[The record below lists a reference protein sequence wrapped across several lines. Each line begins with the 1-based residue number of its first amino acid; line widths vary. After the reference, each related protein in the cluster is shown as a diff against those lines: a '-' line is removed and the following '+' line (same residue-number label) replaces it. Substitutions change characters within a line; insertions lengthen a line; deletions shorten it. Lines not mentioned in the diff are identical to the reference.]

1 MKKFSLF
8 IICIFACL
16 FVHAES
22 NISNVDIRYN
32 GDQVLISYDLNSSNP
47 NAMFDVS
54 VKLFYNHSNP
64 IEAMTFTGDVGK
76 NIWVGAGKV
85 AVWQVKIDNATLN
98 DEVYAVVEA
107 KPSLYVPMGKHMIKS
122 ALFPGLGEYRLDNKS
137 LHAVYG
143 VLGYGAIAGAIVLN
157 QNAYDNYNNYLNSKS
172 PSASDTYFNNA
183 QNQQLLSYTMAGTAV
198 AIWGY
203 NLYKTYT
210 KVKKVKNYTSITEA
224 QSKYYYNYTNNAIQG
239 RSPLRTLEIRGK
251 FFPPNLVVDNT
262 QITISNAANESINVL
277 NAMETAKIVLNIT
290 NSGEGNA
297 YNVKVSISEL
307 QSILGLTHL
316 KSLDLGRIRKG
327 ESKRVEIP
335 LSTNLELE
343 TGKATFNIKAT
354 EQNGFG
360 SDPIT
365 VNISTKKFIAPMLE
379 IVDHKFSSEKGG
391 MAKKGEKIT
400 LEANIQNTGYGDAKD
415 VEVKF
420 LYPNGVYSIAD
431 SKFNIPF
438 LKSGQHQTIFF
449 EFLTNKEYSDSIIP
463 IQIVLSE
470 TWKKYAKNKDVK
482 VSVNQDL
489 NKMTAN
495 FYGDVSVNTNI
506 KTALL
511 SSDVDIN
518 IPYIPTPNPNK
529 FAIVI
534 GNEDYSSRQSNLS
547 SESNVQ
553 FAVSD
558 AKVFKDY
565 LIKTLAYED
574 KNVFL
579 LTDATASEIRQKLN
593 TIVEIFKRINPA
605 ESEIV
610 FYYAGHGFPDEV
622 TKTPYLIPVD
632 VSVSNLTSAIK
643 LTEVTEELS
652 KTNAKRI
659 TLFLDACFTGEGR
672 NAGLLAARTAR
683 IKPKSLVVKG
693 NMMVFSASSSDQ
705 TALPYREQKHGMFT
719 YFLLKKLQESKG
731 DVKYAELFNFVKTN
745 VAIESTRSIKPQDPE
760 WIVSPDIQ
768 DKWENWKF
776 R

>member
-1 MKKFSLF
+1 
-8 IICIFACL
+8 
-16 FVHAES
+16 
-22 NISNVDIRYN
+22 
-32 GDQVLISYDLNSSNP
+32 
-47 NAMFDVS
+47 
-54 VKLFYNHSNP
+54 
-64 IEAMTFTGDVGK
+64 
-76 NIWVGAGKV
+76 
-85 AVWQVKIDNATLN
+85 
-98 DEVYAVVEA
+98 
-107 KPSLYVPMGKHMIKS
+107 
-122 ALFPGLGEYRLDNKS
+122 
-137 LHAVYG
+137 
-143 VLGYGAIAGAIVLN
+143 
-157 QNAYDNYNNYLNSKS
+157 
-172 PSASDTYFNNA
+172 
-183 QNQQLLSYTMAGTAV
+183 
-198 AIWGY
+198 
-203 NLYKTYT
+203 
-210 KVKKVKNYTSITEA
+210 
-224 QSKYYYNYTNNAIQG
+224 
-239 RSPLRTLEIRGK
+239 
-251 FFPPNLVVDNT
+251 
-262 QITISNAANESINVL
+262 
-277 NAMETAKIVLNIT
+277 
-290 NSGEGNA
+290 
-297 YNVKVSISEL
+297 
-307 QSILGLTHL
+307 
-316 KSLDLGRIRKG
+316 
-327 ESKRVEIP
+327 
-335 LSTNLELE
+335 
-343 TGKATFNIKAT
+343 
-354 EQNGFG
+354 
-360 SDPIT
+360 
-365 VNISTKKFIAPMLE
+365 MLE

-391 MAKKGEKIT
+391 TAKKGEKIT

-431 SKFNIPF
+431 SKFIIPF

-470 TWKKYAKNKDVK
+470 TWKKYTKNKDVK

-553 FAVSD
+553 YAVSD

-565 LIKTLAYED
+565 LIKTLGYED

-593 TIVEIFKRINPA
+593 TIVEIFKRINPS
-605 ESEIV
+605 ESEVV

-632 VSVSNLTSAIK
+632 VSVSNLASAIK
-643 LTEVTEELS
+643 LTEVTEELA

-731 DVKYAELFNFVKTN
+731 EVKYSELFNFVKSN

-760 WIVSPDIQ
+760 WIISPDIQ
-768 DKWENWKF
+768 DNWENWKF

>member
-1 MKKFSLF
+1 M
-8 IICIFACL
+8 
-16 FVHAES
+16 
-22 NISNVDIRYN
+22 
-32 GDQVLISYDLNSSNP
+32 
-47 NAMFDVS
+47 
-54 VKLFYNHSNP
+54 
-64 IEAMTFTGDVGK
+64 
-76 NIWVGAGKV
+76 
-85 AVWQVKIDNATLN
+85 
-98 DEVYAVVEA
+98 
-107 KPSLYVPMGKHMIKS
+107 
-122 ALFPGLGEYRLDNKS
+122 
-137 LHAVYG
+137 
-143 VLGYGAIAGAIVLN
+143 
-157 QNAYDNYNNYLNSKS
+157 
-172 PSASDTYFNNA
+172 
-183 QNQQLLSYTMAGTAV
+183 
-198 AIWGY
+198 
-203 NLYKTYT
+203 
-210 KVKKVKNYTSITEA
+210 
-224 QSKYYYNYTNNAIQG
+224 
-239 RSPLRTLEIRGK
+239 
-251 FFPPNLVVDNT
+251 
-262 QITISNAANESINVL
+262 
-277 NAMETAKIVLNIT
+277 
-290 NSGEGNA
+290 
-297 YNVKVSISEL
+297 
-307 QSILGLTHL
+307 
-316 KSLDLGRIRKG
+316 
-327 ESKRVEIP
+327 
-335 LSTNLELE
+335 
-343 TGKATFNIKAT
+343 
-354 EQNGFG
+354 
-360 SDPIT
+360 
-365 VNISTKKFIAPMLE
+365 
-379 IVDHKFSSEKGG
+379 
-391 MAKKGEKIT
+391 
-400 LEANIQNTGYGDAKD
+400 
-415 VEVKF
+415 
-420 LYPNGVYSIAD
+420 
-431 SKFNIPF
+431 
-438 LKSGQHQTIFF
+438 F

-463 IQIVLSE
+463 IKIELSE
-470 TWKKYAKNKDVK
+470 TWKKYAKTKDVK

-489 NKMTAN
+489 SKLTAN

-553 FAVSD
+553 YAMSD

-565 LIKTLAYED
+565 LIKTLGYED

-593 TIVEIFKRINPA
+593 TIVEIFKRINPS

-632 VSVSNLTSAIK
+632 VSVSNLASAIK
-643 LTEVTEELS
+643 LTEVTEELA

-731 DVKYAELFNFVKTN
+731 EVKYSELFNFVKSN

-760 WIVSPDIQ
+760 WIISPDIQ
-768 DKWENWKF
+768 DNWENWKF

>member
-1 MKKFSLF
+1 FK
-8 IICIFACL
+8 
-16 FVHAES
+16 
-22 NISNVDIRYN
+22 
-32 GDQVLISYDLNSSNP
+32 
-47 NAMFDVS
+47 
-54 VKLFYNHSNP
+54 
-64 IEAMTFTGDVGK
+64 
-76 NIWVGAGKV
+76 
-85 AVWQVKIDNATLN
+85 
-98 DEVYAVVEA
+98 
-107 KPSLYVPMGKHMIKS
+107 
-122 ALFPGLGEYRLDNKS
+122 
-137 LHAVYG
+137 
-143 VLGYGAIAGAIVLN
+143 
-157 QNAYDNYNNYLNSKS
+157 
-172 PSASDTYFNNA
+172 
-183 QNQQLLSYTMAGTAV
+183 
-198 AIWGY
+198 
-203 NLYKTYT
+203 
-210 KVKKVKNYTSITEA
+210 
-224 QSKYYYNYTNNAIQG
+224 
-239 RSPLRTLEIRGK
+239 
-251 FFPPNLVVDNT
+251 
-262 QITISNAANESINVL
+262 
-277 NAMETAKIVLNIT
+277 
-290 NSGEGNA
+290 
-297 YNVKVSISEL
+297 
-307 QSILGLTHL
+307 
-316 KSLDLGRIRKG
+316 
-327 ESKRVEIP
+327 
-335 LSTNLELE
+335 
-343 TGKATFNIKAT
+343 IKAT

-360 SDPIT
+360 LDPII
-365 VNISTKKFIAPMLE
+365 VNISTKKFNAPMLE
-379 IVDHKFSSEKGG
+379 IVDYKFSSEKGG
-391 MAKKGEKIT
+391 TAKKGEKIT
-400 LEANIQNTGYGDAKD
+400 LEANLQNTGYGDAKE

-431 SKFNIPF
+431 SKFNIPL
-438 LKSGQHQTIFF
+438 LKSGQHQTIMF

-463 IQIVLSE
+463 IKIELSE
-470 TWKKYAKNKDVK
+470 TWKKYAKTKDVK

-489 NKMTAN
+489 SKLTAN

-565 LIKTLAYED
+565 LIKTLGYED

-593 TIVEIFKRINPA
+593 TIVEIFKRINPS
-605 ESEIV
+605 ESEVV

-632 VSVSNLTSAIK
+632 VSVSNLASAIK
-643 LTEVTEELS
+643 LTEVTEELA

-705 TALPYREQKHGMFT
+705 TALQYREQKHGMFT

-731 DVKYAELFNFVKTN
+731 EVKYSELFNFVKSN

-760 WIVSPDIQ
+760 WIISPDIQ
-768 DKWENWKF
+768 DNWENWKF